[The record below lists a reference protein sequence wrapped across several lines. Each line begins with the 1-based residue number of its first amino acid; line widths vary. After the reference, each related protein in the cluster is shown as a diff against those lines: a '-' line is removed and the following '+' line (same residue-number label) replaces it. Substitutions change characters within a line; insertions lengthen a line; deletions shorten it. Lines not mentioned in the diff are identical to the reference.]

1 MSSADDMDD
10 AELQIDEGPSK
21 DEIEPEIEP
30 GWFYDFLEHISNGTY
45 IHYLFSIN

>member
-30 GWFYDFLEHISNGTY
+30 GWFCEFLEHNSNGTY
-45 IHYLFSIN
+45 IRKLKICS

>member
-21 DEIEPEIEP
+21 DEPEIEPEIEP
-30 GWFYDFLEHISNGTY
+30 G
-45 IHYLFSIN
+45 LFEESIG